1 MEAEMKIKSDNE
13 IQLKRSEDVLRFY
26 IKEEDGKRTGEY
38 LEFDLCDLDYILKF
52 QELVEQDKK
61 NREYLRNQ
69 YAIIDKKQ
77 DHKGKKLFS
86 SNEEARIRAL
96 NDFFKKQKEV
106 YDMFLGKGG
115 VDKLLNGRK
124 LTIMRLNEIDKIIEK
139 VIYPKLEAEAGNI
152 KEKIISK
159 YSNKKRDDVIE

>member
-1 MEAEMKIKSDNE
+1 MI
-13 IQLKRSEDVLRFY
+13 
-26 IKEEDGKRTGEY
+26 
-38 LEFDLCDLDYILKF
+38 
-52 QELVEQDKK
+52 
-61 NREYLRNQ
+61 NQ

-77 DHKGKKLFS
+77 DHKGKKLYS

-124 LTIMRLNEIDKIIEK
+124 LTIMRLDEIDKIIEK
-139 VIYPKLEAEAGNI
+139 VIYPKLEVEAGNI
-152 KEKIISK
+152 KEKIMSK